1 MKAITVAA
9 DAGVPRC
16 AWHSVKKSDLK
27 LTRYKFW
34 VVVALAIFAMSAC
47 ASEVQ
52 EAPSPWIDAPD
63 GPTPTPVVSTTNGV
77 TRIVVY
83 LSPDKGE
90 GQIGSATL
98 MSDGS
103 TTTVDIDV
111 GPTTGE
117 AQPIHIHVGKCDDVG
132 SVVHALQNVVN
143 GVSTTVLDRSLDEIL
158 AGDML
163 INVHASYADASNY
176 TACGQLPSELP

>member
-1 MKAITVAA
+1 MKAITLAA

-52 EAPSPWIDAPD
+52 EAPG
-63 GPTPTPVVSTTNGV
+63 GPTATPVVSTTNGV

-83 LSPDKGE
+83 LSPDQGE

-111 GPTTGE
+111 DPTTGE

-176 TACGQLPSELP
+176 TASGQLPSELP

>member
-1 MKAITVAA
+1 MKAITLAA

-52 EAPSPWIDAPD
+52 EAPD
-63 GPTPTPVVSTTNGV
+63 GSTATPVVSTTNGV

-83 LSPDKGE
+83 LSPDQGE

-111 GPTTGE
+111 DPTTGE